1 MKAVVVE
8 RPRQVAY
15 REVDAPSVGPDE
27 VLVRNRAA
35 GLCRTDIEMMTGAF
49 SDPRWVHFP
58 VIPGHEWA
66 GTAVEVGANV
76 KSVRVVGLLADK
88 VLDLDRIV
96 THRFPA

>member
-15 REVDAPSVGPDE
+15 REVDAPSVGPDD
-27 VLVRNRAA
+27 VLVRSRAA

-76 KSVRVVGLLADK
+76 ESVRVGDRVVCEGL
-88 VLDLDRIV
+88 
-96 THRFPA
+96 PARTWR